1 MPPGPRGW
9 PLFGNL
15 LQLDLNN
22 PLPQFA
28 IWREKFGK
36 IFKFNLMG
44 QNCVVVSLMRMVHVP
59 TGRPI
64 TITNRIN
71 SSHFGNLRTH
81 SRMLLSKT

>member
-9 PLFGNL
+9 PLFGNMF
-15 LQLDLNN
+15 QLDLNN

-44 QNCVVVSLMRMVHVP
+44 QDIVLVSPCFLLGFAQACWLSFRLRWKQSLLMQGAGTVKM
-59 TGRPI
+59 TE
-64 TITNRIN
+64 
-71 SSHFGNLRTH
+71 
-81 SRMLLSKT
+81 